1 MLSGQEAS
9 RFWKFIVTPVLHS
22 LFGDVFELLLLHNK
36 TLQLQRHEQPVFYY
50 AHGFCRLGIQ
60 EGTSNSGLPYSVW
73 NLIREDSKAEGE
85 DQSPLKTGLVIWRS
99 EYIPKC
105 TDLYKGSLFHL
116 LVEKWQANVKDT
128 KKPNMWKWDMLWSS
142 LEITICYSMWN
153 LGWPSS
159 LINLP
164 VFQNMEILTGGD
176 KSLLS

>member
-22 LFGDVFELLLLHNK
+22 FFGDGFELLLLHNK

-85 DQSPLKTGLVIWRS
+85 DQSPLKTGLVIWCS

-105 TDLYKGSLFHL
+105 TDLSKGSYIPPLGGEVASKCQRHQKTKHVEMGHVVVIFGNHNL
-116 LVEKWQANVKDT
+116 LQHVEPWVAFLLDQ
-128 KKPNMWKWDMLWSS
+128 
-142 LEITICYSMWN
+142 
-153 LGWPSS
+153 PSS
-159 LINLP
+159 FPEYGNI
-164 VFQNMEILTGGD
+164 D
-176 KSLLS
+176 WSR